1 MKVSKLI
8 YLILIITVISS
19 TLTYLFYQN
28 IYIENIVEYDVSVK
42 VADKIGVNVDGGKL
56 FFGKLFPY
64 SYSEKHLTLN
74 NNLSYP
80 VRVVFISSGET
91 KDWLTFGNNNFI
103 MYPGQDD
110 SISVTAFAPTSDF
123 GNYTGSVKI
132 IFKKVFFYKR
142 PINK

>member
-1 MKVSKLI
+1 
-8 YLILIITVISS
+8 
-19 TLTYLFYQN
+19 
-28 IYIENIVEYDVSVK
+28 
-42 VADKIGVNVDGGKL
+42 
-56 FFGKLFPY
+56 
-64 SYSEKHLTLN
+64 SEKHLTLN